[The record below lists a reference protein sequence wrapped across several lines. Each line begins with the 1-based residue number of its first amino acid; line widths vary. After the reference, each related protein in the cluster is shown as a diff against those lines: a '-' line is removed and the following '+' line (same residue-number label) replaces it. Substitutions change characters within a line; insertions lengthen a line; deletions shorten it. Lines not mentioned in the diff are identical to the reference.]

1 MDAHAQPSGAS
12 LDGIEQVYRARLA
25 EFRRVAAAII
35 GDRDLACDAVQDAF
49 ASAVRGR
56 AGFRGSGQLDGWLW
70 RAVVNASLTRRR
82 TPPVLPLPQTGRPPV
97 AESEDAEIDRVR
109 GALALLPERQRLVL
123 FLHYYAGLDYLTI
136 ADALSISSGTV
147 GATLHAARA
156 TMRELL
162 EGVHR

>member
-56 AGFRGSGQLDGWLW
+56 GGFRGSGHLDGWLW

-82 TPPVLPLPQTGRPPV
+82 APRSLPLPEMGR
-97 AESEDAEIDRVR
+97 SDAETEDGETDRVR

-123 FLHYYAGLDYLTI
+123 FLHYYAELDYLTI
-136 ADALSISSGTV
+136 AAALGISSGTV

>member
-1 MDAHAQPSGAS
+1 MDAHAAGSGAS
-12 LDGIEQVYRARLA
+12 LDAIERVYRARLT

-56 AGFRGSGQLDGWLW
+56 HGFRGTGPLDGWLW

-82 TPPVLPLPQTGRPPV
+82 ALRPVTPSAPERPPGD
-97 AESEDAEIDRVR
+97 AGDESERDRVR

-123 FLHYYAGLDYLTI
+123 FLHYFAGLDYLTI
-136 ADALSISSGTV
+136 ASALGISSGTV
-147 GATLHAARA
+147 GATLHSARA
-156 TMRELL
+156 TMRQLL
-162 EGVHR
+162 EGVPR